1 MEINKLAPS
10 FAAEIIGADVSGSMS
25 EADFAAIKDAFLAH
39 QVIAIRD
46 QEMSPVEQKEFS
58 RRFGEL
64 DLHISAKNKHKD
76 HPELL
81 ILSNRKVDGKWVGA
95 TAAGDEWHTDTQYT
109 PVPSKCTMLHAL
121 EVPDDGGE
129 TAFINTYAAYDAL
142 DAATRDRLTDLR
154 GINSW
159 NRLRNPRVKVPEQ
172 HGDGKSVY
180 DIGHPDAPHPVVRT
194 HPETGRKAL
203 YVSPR
208 HTLSVEGMDE
218 QESEDL
224 LQELFAI
231 QQQPEHLYI
240 HKWRLGD
247 IVIWDN
253 RCTLHKGM
261 GGIKPPNI
269 RHLHRTLMQGSI
281 PV

>member
-1 MEINKLAPS
+1 MEINKLTPS
-10 FAAEIIGADVSGSMS
+10 FAAEIVGADVPTLSD
-25 EADFAAIKDAFLAH
+25 ADFATIMETFLAN
-39 QVIAIRD
+39 QVIVIRG
-46 QEMSPVEQKEFS
+46 QNLTPIEQKEFS

-81 ILSNRKVDGKWVGA
+81 ILSNRKINGKWVGA

-121 EVPDDGGE
+121 EVPDEGGE
-129 TAFINTYAAYDAL
+129 TAFINTYAAFEDL
-142 DAATRDRLTDLR
+142 DEATRDRISDLR

-159 NRLRNPRVKVPEQ
+159 NRLKNPRVKVPEQ
-172 HGDGKSVY
+172 HGDGKSTY
-180 DIGHPDAPHPVVRT
+180 DIGHPDVVHPIVRT

-208 HTLSVEGMDE
+208 HTLFVEGMDE
-218 QESEDL
+218 DKSEEL
-224 LQELFAI
+224 LQELFAA
-231 QQQPEHLYI
+231 QQRPDHIYL

-261 GGIKPPNI
+261 GGIKPPDI
-269 RHLHRTLMQGSI
+269 RHLHRTLMQGSV